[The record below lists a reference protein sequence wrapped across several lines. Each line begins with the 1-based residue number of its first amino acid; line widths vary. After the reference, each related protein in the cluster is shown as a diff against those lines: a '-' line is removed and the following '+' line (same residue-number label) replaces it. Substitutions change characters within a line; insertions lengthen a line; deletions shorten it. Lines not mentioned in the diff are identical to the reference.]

1 MGKTY
6 SSLSLL
12 RLDIDFAVFH
22 NAAVPQWEASGTLEE
37 NVKSAWVTEKLQET
51 HSSSWN
57 GVDHL

>member
-37 NVKSAWVTEKLQET
+37 NVKSA
-51 HSSSWN
+51 
-57 GVDHL
+57 